1 MRCAANGM
9 GISTEMGSSSATS
22 AFLANERRVCPFGGA
37 HACGVGEERVQSR
50 SVAIG
55 RAAWEGADASR
66 CAEARSRGTATPERA
81 IAGKY
86 LAKRR
91 FGRSASRS
99 PADAPAARRR
109 RGRRTCWTRTSARQR
124 GEACPRSWRTWHRL
138 CASARVACG
147 ASESN
152 AREKRV
158 FRKSAFGLCRAS
170 SGSPACARRR
180 RKSREALS
188 VRPSRICY
196 LFHDARLRP
205 RRFRAR
211 ARPPSSLPSARR
223 ARCPRWPRC
232 RPRRTSSRSGRATCP

>member
-1 MRCAANGM
+1 MRCAAKGM

-22 AFLANERRVCPFGGA
+22 AFLANERRVCPFGGG
-37 HACGVGEERVQSR
+37 GVGEERVQSR

-55 RAAWEGADASR
+55 RAPWEGADASR

-86 LAKRR
+86 LAEAALRPIR
-91 FGRSASRS
+91 ESFARGRTCCAATAR
-99 PADAPAARRR
+99 PADLLDANERAAARRSVPAVMADMAPTLR
-109 RGRRTCWTRTSARQR
+109 VCAGRVWRERVERARKA
-124 GEACPRSWRTWHRL
+124 GLSK
-138 CASARVACG
+138 
-147 ASESN
+147 
-152 AREKRV
+152 KRV
-158 FRKSAFGLCRAS
+158 WTCRAA
-170 SGSPACARRR
+170 SGVRSRRF
-180 RKSREALS
+180 SREALS

-223 ARCPRWPRC
+223 ARCPRWQRC

>member
-147 ASESN
+147 ASGSN

-158 FRKSAFGLCRAS
+158 VRKSAFGLWRAAA
-170 SGSPACARRR
+170 GARRV
-180 RKSREALS
+180 S
-188 VRPSRICY
+188 VSPRPSRICY

-211 ARPPSSLPSARR
+211 ARPPGGLPSARR